1 MTIQKRD
8 KWGRYVSSIRP
19 AAKIKVALQSR
30 ASRQRPGAKL
40 KTISKKPIPR
50 RRQVTKPK
58 TLSKK
63 PIPRRRPVV
72 KPKTT
77 PKKPIPRRRQVA
89 KPKTTSKKPILRR
102 RQVAKLKTAPKKT
115 IPRGRPVV
123 KPKTTPK
130 KPIPRRRQVA
140 KLKTI
145 PKKPIPRRRQVA
157 KLKTTPKKPIPR
169 RRPAAKPKTTPK
181 KPIPRR
187 RQVAK
192 PKTTSKKPIPR
203 RRQVAK
209 PKTTPKKPIPRRR
222 QVAKPKTTPKK
233 PIPRRRLAVKPKTT
247 TKKPVRVVK
256 KKRPR
261 RQYPTFISQAL
272 AAEAL
277 SLQKLSRFQDTIV
290 VIEPE
295 IDVGLKSFVNSDGTV
310 DAELRLRNLPDLWR
324 TLEGQP
330 SLGSALSEAVRVMG
344 AFPRQT
350 SMGGAFWVSFGVRF
364 GPKNEAEVEMMAK
377 FYKRFRGLF
386 QVGVYHT
393 TASAVPAILNNAATV
408 RSLVESIWDK
418 RDLPPAQVLVRI
430 VWTPDGQRPGRF
442 QGEGGSAK

>member
-123 KPKTTPK
+123 KT
-130 KPIPRRRQVA
+130 
-140 KLKTI
+140 
-145 PKKPIPRRRQVA
+145 
-157 KLKTTPKKPIPR
+157 
-169 RRPAAKPKTTPK
+169 
-181 KPIPRR
+181 
-187 RQVAK
+187 
-192 PKTTSKKPIPR
+192 
-203 RRQVAK
+203 
-209 PKTTPKKPIPRRR
+209 KTTPKKPIPRRR

-233 PIPRRRLAVKPKTT
+233 PISRRRPVARPKTTPKKPIPRRRPVAESKTTPKEPISRRRQVAKPKTTPKKPIPRRRPVAKPKTIPKKPIPRRRLAVKPKTT
-247 TKKPVRVVK
+247 TKKPAKVVK

-344 AFPRQT
+344 AFPRQP

-386 QVGVYHT
+386 QVGAYHT

-418 RDLPPAQVLVRI
+418 RDLPPTQVLVRI

>member
-1 MTIQKRD
+1 VAIQKRD
-8 KWGRYVSSIRP
+8 KWGRYVSRKSSSISN
-19 AAKIKVALQSR
+19 L
-30 ASRQRPGAKL
+30 RPGVKSKASAK
-40 KTISKKPIPR
+40 KTISNRRSVAKPKTTPKKPIPR
-50 RRQVTKPK
+50 G
-58 TLSKK
+58 
-63 PIPRRRPVV
+63 RPVV
-72 KPKTT
+72 KLKTT
-77 PKKPIPRRRQVA
+77 PKKPIPRRRQV
-89 KPKTTSKKPILRR
+89 
-102 RQVAKLKTAPKKT
+102 
-115 IPRGRPVV
+115 V
-123 KPKTTPK
+123 KPKT
-130 KPIPRRRQVA
+130 IS
-140 KLKTI
+140 
-145 PKKPIPRRRQVA
+145 
-157 KLKTTPKKPIPR
+157 KKPIPR
-169 RRPAAKPKTTPK
+169 RRPVVESKTTPKKPIARRRPVAKPKTTPK
-181 KPIPRR
+181 KPISRR
-187 RQVAK
+187 RPVAK

-209 PKTTPKKPIPRRR
+209 PKTTL
-222 QVAKPKTTPKK
+222 KK

-247 TKKPVRVVK
+247 TKKPAKVVK

-290 VIEPE
+290 IIEPE

-344 AFPRQT
+344 AFPRQP

-386 QVGVYHT
+386 QVGAYHT

>member
-123 KPKTTPK
+123 KTKTTPK

-169 RRPAAKPKTTPK
+169 RRPA
-181 KPIPRR
+181 
-187 RQVAK
+187 
-192 PKTTSKKPIPR
+192 
-203 RRQVAK
+203 AK

>member
-1 MTIQKRD
+1 VAIQKRD
-8 KWGRYVSSIRP
+8 KWGRYVFRKSSFISN
-19 AAKIKVALQSR
+19 L
-30 ASRQRPGAKL
+30 RPGVKSKASAKKPISNRRSVAKPKTTPTKPIPRGRSVVKPKTISKKPISRRRPVAKL
-40 KTISKKPIPR
+40 KATPKKPIPR
-50 RRQVTKPK
+50 RRQVTKLKTTPK
-58 TLSKK
+58 KTIPRRRPVAKLKAISKK
-63 PIPRRRPVV
+63 PIPRRRPV
-72 KPKTT
+72 
-77 PKKPIPRRRQVA
+77 
-89 KPKTTSKKPILRR
+89 
-102 RQVAKLKTAPKKT
+102 
-115 IPRGRPVV
+115 
-123 KPKTTPK
+123 
-130 KPIPRRRQVA
+130 
-140 KLKTI
+140 
-145 PKKPIPRRRQVA
+145 
-157 KLKTTPKKPIPR
+157 
-169 RRPAAKPKTTPK
+169 AKPKTTPK
-181 KPIPRR
+181 KPISRR
-187 RQVAK
+187 RSVAK
-192 PKTTSKKPIPR
+192 PKTTS
-203 RRQVAK
+203 
-209 PKTTPKKPIPRRR
+209 KKPIPRRR

-247 TKKPVRVVK
+247 TKKPAKVVK
-256 KKRPR
+256 QKRPR

-290 VIEPE
+290 IIEPE

-330 SLGSALSEAVRVMG
+330 SLGSALSEAGRVMG
-344 AFPRQT
+344 AFPRQP
-350 SMGGAFWVSFGVRF
+350 SFGGAFWVSFGVRF

-386 QVGVYHT
+386 QVGAYHT